1 MTLKCFSCWVF
12 MLIFPVFVFSQTPQ
26 QDEKTKKWGCVDNA
40 GNWLIKPIF
49 NNVEFFKDKG
59 LAFKNSL
66 GQWAIYDFDGN
77 KIIDYGDKIDDLGIW
92 YLDDE
97 DTPSDENGTWYVK
110 NGFFGLLNTDGEI
123 ITQPLYEEQF
133 PTYGDIYRLV
143 WENGLLKARKNG
155 KYGFINTSGKEVIS
169 LIYENIGSPIST
181 KDDLFGK
188 YEELSQNEKSII
200 ELIPAKLNAKW
211 GFIDKNGNS
220 IIDFQFFEVE
230 NFEVEIIDMNKMILA
245 KVILNNDKL
254 TNGYIDAKGNFKT
267 KKEEFLETSKI
278 K

>member
-40 GNWLIKPIF
+40 ENWLIKPIF
-49 NNVEFFKDKG
+49 NNVELFKDKG

-66 GQWAIYDFDGN
+66 GQWAIYDFNGN

-110 NGFFGLLNTDGEI
+110 NGLFGLLNTDGEI

-133 PTYGDIYRLV
+133 PIYSDIYRLV

-230 NFEVEIIDMNKMILA
+230 NFDVEIIDMNKMILA

-267 KKEEFLETSKI
+267 KKEEFLETPKI